1 MRKRKNVRA
10 AQGLPGARDMGRL
23 QGVRAA
29 TVYDTRQD
37 TVTCRLAVQDAGGG
51 HFRGLA
57 KRTDKKMRRRW
68 GRSPEADFSRRDGW
82 QAKGAGE
89 KSRLEKKKKP
99 LQKVLQ
105 GH

>member
-68 GRSPEADFSRRDGW
+68 GRARRRSFRG
-82 QAKGAGE
+82 GMAGRRRGLA